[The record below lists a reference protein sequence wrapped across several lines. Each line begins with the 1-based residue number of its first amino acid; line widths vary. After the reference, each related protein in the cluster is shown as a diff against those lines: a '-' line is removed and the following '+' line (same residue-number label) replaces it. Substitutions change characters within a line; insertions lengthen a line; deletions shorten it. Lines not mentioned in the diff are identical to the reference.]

1 MSLKDIAN
9 MENVKTKVQDLFV
22 IVLMVLKTLKM
33 CVLILMNVKKKKSIH
48 VEEGDVRTK
57 LVAIIAIAMLDLRYT
72 FSQN

>member
-1 MSLKDIAN
+1 